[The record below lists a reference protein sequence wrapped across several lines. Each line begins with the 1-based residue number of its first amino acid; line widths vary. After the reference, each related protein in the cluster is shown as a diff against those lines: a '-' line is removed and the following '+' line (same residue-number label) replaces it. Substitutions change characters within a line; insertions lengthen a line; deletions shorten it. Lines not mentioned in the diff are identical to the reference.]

1 MKKSTRIILAAVIGT
16 VLTALTYYLLLPPLN
31 PQSVGFWFF
40 ILLVLCF
47 YGAPL
52 GMFGLRV
59 EKVKKGK
66 KTEEKLK
73 CSPNKIFLLVCAV
86 PLAVLIIGGI
96 ISSTFFNAED
106 YAALITVTEAK
117 FSEDMPEADV
127 VTNISLMDSDSAA
140 IIGKRALGELSDVVS
155 QYELSGDYNQINY
168 QGTPKKVC
176 NLEYVNFFRW
186 VNNADRGV
194 PGYVMI
200 DPVSNDAEYVRF
212 AEPLRYVNSAYFG
225 DDLTRKL
232 RFSYPTK
239 IFGDINFEIDEEGKP
254 WFVVSCMKPRIGLF
268 GANDVDEVIVFDPCS
283 GTSTLYDVDETPS
296 WIDNVYDGYLASE
309 KYDWY
314 GTLAGGWWNSVIGK
328 RDCRKTTDD
337 FGYIVR
343 GDDVWYFTGV
353 TSVAGDESNIGFILT
368 NARTGEYRYYPVV
381 GAEEYSAMSAAEGE
395 VQEKGYKASFPSL
408 INIDGQAT
416 YIMVLKDEG
425 GLVKLYALVNVEK
438 YSLVATGATQT
449 EAKIAYRQLLVREG
463 LSTEPPAPEVPTHE
477 ATFTVREVLLPVL
490 DGSTIVY
497 LRGEDGC
504 VYRGKLADDETLILI
519 EAGDA
524 ITVTYAETD
533 NAGIREV
540 VSWRQAE

>member
-1 MKKSTRIILAAVIGT
+1 MKRSTRIILSVVVGT
-16 VLTALTYYLLLPPLN
+16 ILTALTYYLALPPLN
-31 PQSVGFWFF
+31 LQSIGFWIF
-40 ILLVLCF
+40 ILCVICF
-47 YGAPL
+47 YGIPL
-52 GMFGLRV
+52 GMLGLKT

-73 CSPNKIFLLVCAV
+73 CEPNKIFLLICAV
-86 PLAVLIIGGI
+86 PVAVLIIGGI
-96 ISSTFFNAED
+96 ISSTFFNAEA
-106 YAALITVTEAK
+106 YASLITVQEAA

-186 VNNADRGV
+186 VNNSSKGV

-212 AEPLRYVNSAYFG
+212 AEPLRYVDSAYFSE
-225 DDLTRKL
+225 DLTRKL

-268 GANDVDEVIVFDPCS
+268 GAKDVSEVIVFDPCTGDS
-283 GTSTLYDVDETPS
+283 VLYGVDETPA

-314 GTLAGGWWNSVIGK
+314 GTLAGGWWNSVISK

-343 GDDVWYFTGV
+343 EDDVWYFTGV

-438 YSLVATGATQT
+438 YSLVATGTTQA
-449 EAKIAYRQLLVREG
+449 EAKTAYRKLLVREG
-463 LSTEPPAPEVPTHE
+463 LSTEPPTPEVTTHE
-477 ATFTVREVLLPVL
+477 ATFVVREVLLPVL
-490 DGSTIVY
+490 DGTTVVY

-504 VYRGKLADDETLILI
+504 VYRGKLSDDETLILI
-519 EAGDA
+519 EAGHTV
-524 ITVTYAETD
+524 TVTYAETD
-533 NAGIREV
+533 TEAIREI
-540 VSWRQAE
+540 VSWHS